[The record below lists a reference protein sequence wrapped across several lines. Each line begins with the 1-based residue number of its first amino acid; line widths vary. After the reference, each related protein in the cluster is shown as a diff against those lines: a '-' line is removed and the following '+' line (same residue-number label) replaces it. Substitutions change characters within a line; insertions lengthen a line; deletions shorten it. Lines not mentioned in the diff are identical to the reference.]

1 MMKQVEPTH
10 SPSLR
15 VVIVAENVSK
25 RMGGEALLPLQYF
38 KLMRDRQIEAWIVCH
53 ARVREELAEEL
64 SSDDFQRIRFVEETW
79 LHTKIWQI
87 SQPFPYRV
95 RDLVFSQVLHLLT
108 QQKARLLVQQM
119 LDELAIQLVFQ
130 PSPIPPKAVSFMY
143 DLDVPVVIGPMCG
156 GLELPSAFQYMDSTF
171 TRLSVGIGRV
181 VSELL
186 HKVIPG
192 KVQAEALVVANDLTA
207 KALPKHCIGKRYQVI
222 ESGVD
227 LSLWQPRSPVAP
239 TSDRPVRF
247 VFAGRFVDW
256 KGVEFLIDAFAQA
269 LPQMNAVL
277 ELVGDGELR
286 QALEAQ
292 VERLGVKSQVMFYGW
307 MNREAIQNW
316 LMDCDVFVMPSLRE
330 CGGTAI
336 LEAMAIGL
344 PIIAT
349 NWAGPG
355 NYVDA
360 SCGIL
365 VDPTSKAAFVDGLAE
380 AMVQLA
386 SAPEQRQTMGAAGI
400 YQVRQR
406 YLDWDSKV
414 DRLVEIFEETIATAC
429 PQPASVS

>member
-1 MMKQVEPTH
+1 MTNQVERSD
-10 SPSLR
+10 SPSIR

-38 KLMRDRQIEAWIVCH
+38 KLMRDRQIETWIVCH
-53 ARVREELAEEL
+53 ARVRQELTEEL
-64 SSDDFQRIRFVEETW
+64 SPADFQRIHFVEETP
-79 LHTKIWQI
+79 LQTRIWQI
-87 SQPFPYRV
+87 SQVFPYRI
-95 RDLVFSQVLHLLT
+95 RDLVFSQILHLLT
-108 QQKARLLVQQM
+108 QQKARLIVKQLIDQLGV
-119 LDELAIQLVFQ
+119 QLVFQ

-143 DLDVPVVIGPMCG
+143 DLKIPVVIGPMCG
-156 GLELPSAFQYMDSTF
+156 GLELPPAFQYMDSSF
-171 TRLSVGIGRV
+171 TRASIRLGRV
-181 VSELL
+181 LSEVL
-186 HKVIPG
+186 HNAIPG
-192 KVQAEALVVANDLTA
+192 KVQADALVVANDLTA
-207 KALPKHCIGKRYQVI
+207 KALPRGCVGKHYEVI

-227 LSLWQPRSPVAP
+227 LSLWQARSPLALD
-239 TSDRPVRF
+239 SDRPVRF

-256 KGVEFLIDAFAQA
+256 KGVEFLIEAFAQA
-269 LPQMNAVL
+269 LPQINAVL

-292 VERLGVKSQVMFYGW
+292 VERLGIQSSVIFHGW
-307 MNREAIQNW
+307 MNRAAIQSW
-316 LMDCDVFVMPSLRE
+316 LAGCDVFVMPSLRE

-365 VDPTSKAAFVDGLAE
+365 VDPTSKDEFVDGLAQ

-386 SAPEQRQTMGAAGI
+386 HAPEQRQRMGAAGVE
-400 YQVRQR
+400 QVRQR
-406 YLDWDSKV
+406 YLDWESKV
-414 DRLVEIFEETIATAC
+414 DRLVEIFEETIATHS
-429 PQPASVS
+429 PQPAAIS